1 LILFKTIAQQGSLS
15 MAQSIGSITQAR
27 RFNFEQLE
35 LQVSMVE
42 ILLDVAERR
51 GAGGASA
58 LKRAR
63 DAYEVLARDF
73 LSALT
78 PQEEEEVAERVQSI
92 QTRLSAPQS
101 FDAEEG
107 ETDLPLPSQTTYD
120 ELRSRA
126 E

>member
-1 LILFKTIAQQGSLS
+1 

-35 LQVSMVE
+35 LQISMVE

-51 GAGGASA
+51 GSGGASA
-58 LKRAR
+58 RKRAR

-78 PQEEEEVAERVQSI
+78 PQEEEEVAERVQSM
-92 QTRLSAPQS
+92 QARLAAPDTDLDEGAVH
-101 FDAEEG
+101 DAEM
-107 ETDLPLPSQTTYD
+107 PLPPPSSYD
-120 ELRSRA
+120 DARSRA

>member
-1 LILFKTIAQQGSLS
+1 

-35 LQVSMVE
+35 LQISMVE

-78 PQEEEEVAERVQSI
+78 PQEEEEVAERIQSM
-92 QTRLSAPQS
+92 QARLAAPQN
-101 FDAEEG
+101 FDVEEG
-107 ETDLPLPSQTTYD
+107 EAEMPLPAQSSYND
-120 ELRSRA
+120 LRSTA